1 MPRFADP
8 EPLGP
13 NHLLE
18 GFNCGAASLDLWL
31 LRHARAAA
39 GAGAA
44 RTFVTVDTAQA
55 RVAGYHAL
63 TAASL
68 EHAEATGRIKRG
80 MPRHPIPVILLARL
94 AVDLSAQ
101 GHGLG
106 AWLLADAMK
115 RSLAAAELVGIRVLV
130 VHALDDGA
138 RAFYLR
144 HGLAPGP
151 TDERHLMIL
160 VKDIRAAL
168 DRAI

>member
-1 MPRFADP
+1 MPRFSDP
-8 EPLGP
+8 EPLGA
-13 NHLLE
+13 HHAFE
-18 GFNCGAASLDLWL
+18 GFDCGAASLNAWL
-31 LRHARAAA
+31 TRYARAAA
-39 GAGAA
+39 GAGSA
-44 RTFVTVDTAQA
+44 RTFVTVDTVQE
-55 RVAGYHAL
+55 RVVGYHAL

-68 EHAEATGRIKRG
+68 DHAEAPERVRRG

-101 GHGLG
+101 GRGLG

-115 RSLAAAELVGIRVLV
+115 RSLAAAELVGIRALL
-130 VHALDDGA
+130 VHALDDRA

-144 HGLAPGP
+144 HGLIPGP

-168 DRAI
+168 DRVA